1 MEYINYSRF
10 LWDMFWLIP
19 CILGIGSI
27 TYVFYIRKRR
37 SKLTTLLI
45 TFSLSLF
52 LLLIGF
58 LGSWRAGYEIW
69 VIVGAAHDISIDL
82 MYRGWKNSWQPIY
95 ISGFFS
101 IVLYAFAVVVHF
113 QKQHEIIKTKE
124 REHAVLLSIMP
135 AILAISLIL
144 LIVTSHLIDI
154 SEFPFYIYPLM
165 IILLFSY
172 YLVPFLGIPYL
183 LYWGYKINKYRTNNG
198 KDSAFWVMIV
208 LFFLSI
214 PLILFH
220 TYWWIYTINHGS
232 NPIVPYHI
240 W

>member
-19 CILGIGSI
+19 CLLGIGSI
-27 TYVFYIRKRR
+27 SYLLYIRKRK

-58 LGSWRAGYEIW
+58 LGTWRAGYEIW

-82 MYRGWKNSWQPIY
+82 MYRGWKNSWLTIY
-95 ISGFFS
+95 ISGIFS
-101 IVLYAFAVVVHF
+101 ILLYAFALIVYL
-113 QKQHEIIKTKE
+113 QKQPEVIQPKE
-124 REHAVLLSIMP
+124 RERAFLLSIVP
-135 AILAISLIL
+135 ALFVISFIL
-144 LIVTSHLIDI
+144 LIIISHLIDI

-165 IILLFSY
+165 IILLLSY

-183 LYWGYKINKYRTNNG
+183 LFWGYKINQYRTNNG
-198 KDSAFWVMIV
+198 KKSVFWVMMT
-208 LFFLSI
+208 LFLLSM
-214 PLILFH
+214 PLFLFH
-220 TYWWIYTINHGS
+220 AYWWIYTFNHGS
-232 NPIVPYHI
+232 NPIIPYPI